1 MDLSVGEEIVYD
13 APLKRHKEYIDPHNQ
28 ASVDCSFDDWPALEQ
43 TEVKVLERH
52 QRALFSVQEYIE
64 MPEEYFGLVCL
75 RSTWARLGLLAPPT
89 IIDPGFRGYLT
100 MEMWNSN
107 ERGIMI
113 RTGDKV
119 WTLVMLP
126 AANLPPYNGRYQGQK
141 EGVTLPK
148 AFLMGR

>member
-1 MDLSVGEEIVYD
+1 
-13 APLKRHKEYIDPHNQ
+13 
-28 ASVDCSFDDWPALEQ
+28 
-43 TEVKVLERH
+43 
-52 QRALFSVQEYIE
+52 